1 MVFPCVLFGFSLTK
15 AFKIF
20 TDKVDLKKQFCKN
33 GGDGV
38 LLQTLIMQRRTRF
51 NTILKLR
58 YTQHF
63 LFVKDVL
70 DLWYSGFFVFVYIYK
85 KILKTLRK
93 QDDLAKKK
101 SKKQL
106 IDSIANNDIIKT
118 KELNKKA
125 DKVEKPEDAAA
136 VIK

>member
-1 MVFPCVLFGFSLTK
+1 M
-15 AFKIF
+15 
-20 TDKVDLKKQFCKN
+20 
-33 GGDGV
+33 
-38 LLQTLIMQRRTRF
+38 
-51 NTILKLR
+51 
-58 YTQHF
+58 
-63 LFVKDVL
+63 KDVL
-70 DLWYSGFFVFVYIYK
+70 DLWYSGFFCFVYIYK

>member
-1 MVFPCVLFGFSLTK
+1 MVFTCVLFGFSLTK

-51 NTILKLR
+51 NAILKLR

-70 DLWYSGFFVFVYIYK
+70 DLWYSGFFFFVYIYK

>member
-1 MVFPCVLFGFSLTK
+1 M
-15 AFKIF
+15 
-20 TDKVDLKKQFCKN
+20 
-33 GGDGV
+33 
-38 LLQTLIMQRRTRF
+38 
-51 NTILKLR
+51 R

-70 DLWYSGFFVFVYIYK
+70 DLWYSGFFFFVYIYK

-93 QDDLAKKK
+93 QNDLAKKK

>member
-1 MVFPCVLFGFSLTK
+1 M
-15 AFKIF
+15 
-20 TDKVDLKKQFCKN
+20 
-33 GGDGV
+33 
-38 LLQTLIMQRRTRF
+38 
-51 NTILKLR
+51 R

-70 DLWYSGFFVFVYIYK
+70 DLWYSGLFFFVYIYK
-85 KILKTLRK
+85 KILKTPRK

>member
-1 MVFPCVLFGFSLTK
+1 M
-15 AFKIF
+15 
-20 TDKVDLKKQFCKN
+20 
-33 GGDGV
+33 
-38 LLQTLIMQRRTRF
+38 
-51 NTILKLR
+51 
-58 YTQHF
+58 
-63 LFVKDVL
+63 KDVL

-136 VIK
+136 VLK

>member
-1 MVFPCVLFGFSLTK
+1 M
-15 AFKIF
+15 
-20 TDKVDLKKQFCKN
+20 
-33 GGDGV
+33 
-38 LLQTLIMQRRTRF
+38 
-51 NTILKLR
+51 
-58 YTQHF
+58 
-63 LFVKDVL
+63 KDVL
-70 DLWYSGFFVFVYIYK
+70 DLWYSGFFFFVYIYK

-125 DKVEKPEDAAA
+125 DKVEKPEDAAV

>member
-1 MVFPCVLFGFSLTK
+1 M
-15 AFKIF
+15 
-20 TDKVDLKKQFCKN
+20 
-33 GGDGV
+33 
-38 LLQTLIMQRRTRF
+38 
-51 NTILKLR
+51 
-58 YTQHF
+58 
-63 LFVKDVL
+63 KDVL

-125 DKVEKPEDAAA
+125 DKVEKPEDAAV

>member
-1 MVFPCVLFGFSLTK
+1 M
-15 AFKIF
+15 
-20 TDKVDLKKQFCKN
+20 
-33 GGDGV
+33 
-38 LLQTLIMQRRTRF
+38 
-51 NTILKLR
+51 
-58 YTQHF
+58 
-63 LFVKDVL
+63 KDVL